1 MSAESRNRKNRWL
14 TGLYAALLP
23 GGGHLYLGWYGRGL
37 LLLLVVLLDLAAL
50 IRFSDST
57 SGSRALLLLYLG
69 YALPALYFYSVFDA
83 LEIHSRSKLAAGS
96 RGGGAGPFSIR
107 HSLVLVG
114 GGLLLLFLIR
124 PTEAVQPRLD
134 WIGDMASGAVLLAL
148 AAWLS
153 LRRSPEQFRFGRLS
167 AILLLAACGAIL
179 LWDQIRER
187 NDIGLLSE
195 WWPVLFVLAGAEMLL
210 FQLLERRRPGRR
222 LTIGAGAAA
231 AAVLLIGSAYAVTQY
246 GGLPF
251 RWLDQYAGRTSL
263 ENLSEEKGFHFEQ
276 EPIFLALEGQ
286 VASVIIDNPNG
297 DVTVRAASDPSSRQ
311 VTVQAELW
319 VDTEDSKEA
328 DHVREKSKLKV
339 SSEGKLEIAAQGMPY
354 GANGSRLPRYNL
366 IVTMPADLEASFRS
380 DETAPLPMLPLPSMP
395 SGLFSPSPSSVPTN
409 VAAQSADRS
418 SAGSSASAVSSVATA
433 GPSMLPS
440 PSAEPEASPSPSPSA
455 SPTPGPE
462 AVKLLLHAGNGNVS
476 MSGLTAEGGLTVKN
490 GNGAIELRDLRG
502 KVEADTTSG
511 NITAERIAGDAA
523 LSARDGSIQAS
534 RIDGSINAYT
544 SNGNLE
550 ISEIEGDSA
559 ILETKNG
566 FIRVEEVAGS
576 LQADTLNGEI
586 RIRSSTVGGGWDIDS
601 SIGEVMLSL
610 PTTSSYVMDGA
621 VTFGEIRT
629 ELPLQVTKK
638 RVEGT
643 IGLGIHRIRVDANS
657 DISIFA
663 YPSMP
668 E

>member
-1 MSAESRNRKNRWL
+1 MSAEARNRKNRWL

-69 YALPALYFYSVFDA
+69 YALPALYFYSVFDS
-83 LEIHSRSKLAAGS
+83 LEIHSRIKLAPAGKRS
-96 RGGGAGPFSIR
+96 DAGPFSLR
-107 HSLVLVG
+107 HSLVLVA

-153 LRRSPEQFRFGRLS
+153 LRRRPEQFRFGRLS
-167 AILLLAACGAIL
+167 SILLLAACGAIL
-179 LWDQIRER
+179 LWDQVRER
-187 NDIGLLSE
+187 NDIGLLSD
-195 WWPVLFVLAGAEMLL
+195 WWPMLFVLAGIEMLA
-210 FQLLERRRPGRR
+210 FQLLEKHRPGRR
-222 LTIGAGAAA
+222 LSVGAGAAA

-263 ENLSEEKGFHFEQ
+263 ENLSEEKGFRYEE
-276 EPIFLALEGQ
+276 EPIVLTLEEQ
-286 VASVIIDNPNG
+286 VTSVILDNPNG
-297 DVTVRAASDPSSRQ
+297 DVTVRSSPDSRL
-311 VTVQAELW
+311 VTVEAELW
-319 VDTEDSKEA
+319 VDTEDSQEA
-328 DHVREKSKLKV
+328 DYVRQKSKLKV
-339 SSEGKLEIAAQGMPY
+339 SSEDKLEIAAQGMPY

-366 IVTMPADLEASFRS
+366 IVTLPADLEASFRI
-380 DETAPLPMLPLPSMP
+380 DEPEPLPLLPLPSLPTGLSSPGP
-395 SGLFSPSPSSVPTN
+395 SI
-409 VAAQSADRS
+409 AAAAPLP
-418 SAGSSASAVSSVATA
+418 SAGGSASLEPVSGMTAA
-433 GPSMLPS
+433 GPSEP
-440 PSAEPEASPSPSPSA
+440 PSAAATPEASLPPSPSA
-455 SPTPGPE
+455 SPTPGPQ
-462 AVKLLLHAGNGNVS
+462 AVKVLLHVGNGNVS
-476 MSGLTAEGGLTVKN
+476 MSGLTAEGGWTIKN
-490 GNGAIELRDLRG
+490 RNGSIELRDLRG

-511 NITAERIAGDAA
+511 NIAAERIFGDAA

-534 RIDGSINAYT
+534 RISGSINAYT

-550 ISEIEGDSA
+550 VGDIEGEST

-586 RIRSSTVGGGWDIDS
+586 RIRSSSVGGGWDIDS

-610 PTTSSYVMDGA
+610 PTSSSIVMDGA
-621 VTFGEIRT
+621 VTFGEIRS

-638 RVEGT
+638 RVEGI
-643 IGLGIHRIRVDANS
+643 IGLGLHRIRVDANS
-657 DISIFA
+657 DISIYA